1 MTEEPTIRTSQ
12 RGGRR
17 CVPGVQ
23 GHGKPVD
30 WWALGV
36 LIYEMLAGF
45 PPFYADDPMTTYKK
59 VCHARD
65 KPPDRR
71 CRLGSSTPV
80 FP

>member
-1 MTEEPTIRTSQ
+1 
-12 RGGRR
+12 
-17 CVPGVQ
+17 VPGVQ

-59 VCHARD
+59 VCQTCFNS
-65 KPPDRR
+65 PDRHVAVEAR
-71 CRLGSSTPV
+71 IPASLLP
-80 FP
+80 